1 LNFHLANIL
10 LPPSIV
16 EHVLVHELAHL
27 QESNYT
33 PELWRRLE
41 WGAARLRKRK
51 TWLAEKGMALTL

>member
-41 WGAARLRKRK
+41 
-51 TWLAEKGMALTL
+51 